1 MTLKK
6 ISGKREV
13 LNIAQ

>member
-6 ISGKREV
+6 ISETG
-13 LNIAQ
+13 LWI

>member
-6 ISGKREV
+6 ISLRRLYCRNE
-13 LNIAQ
+13 